1 MPHYSHD
8 PAITDPDPPTV
19 SGSGGP
25 LPGQITG
32 CDQPPVNLPV
42 NLPVP
47 ADPLPPAVELPDT
60 LPYPDPH
67 LPE

>member
-8 PAITDPDPPTV
+8 PAITDPDPPAV
-19 SGSGGP
+19 AGEGP
-25 LPGQITG
+25 LPGRILG
-32 CDQPPVNLPV
+32 PAEQPSPSVWV
-42 NLPVP
+42 AP
-47 ADPLPPAVELPDT
+47 AELPDT

>member
-8 PAITDPDPPTV
+8 PAITDPDPPAV
-19 SGSGGP
+19 SAAGP
-25 LPGQITG
+25 LPGRILAPEG
-32 CDQPPVNLPV
+32 D
-42 NLPVP
+42 PVP
-47 ADPLPPAVELPDT
+47 PAWDPPANVPDA